1 MVYCTAHAA
10 HQGRITGS
18 ISVSA
23 TNSSFL
29 SFAVSKPD
37 KSAFPSAQTDCGA
50 HNVPKLHKPSGP
62 FGVGRVRF
70 DWIDKSRFEA
80 LSDSRSAHRELMVYV
95 WYPARSSRGTKS
107 AALLPGAA
115 AIDRSSG
122 AAQMKDAV
130 FTAYTAGSF
139 QTARR

>member
-1 MVYCTAHAA
+1 
-10 HQGRITGS
+10 
-18 ISVSA
+18 
-23 TNSSFL
+23 
-29 SFAVSKPD
+29 
-37 KSAFPSAQTDCGA
+37 
-50 HNVPKLHKPSGP
+50 
-62 FGVGRVRF
+62 
-70 DWIDKSRFEA
+70 
-80 LSDSRSAHRELMVYV
+80 MVYV

-139 QTARR
+139 KLPAGERCGGSYGPQLLGALPELEVVPHRVMLLKGVSA